1 MKRRTF
7 LQHTALSSAVTLMP
21 NLTPLFS
28 RNPLKKLVVIELAG
42 GNDGW
47 NTIVPYKN
55 DSYYRY
61 RPTIAIAPNKV
72 IPLNSA
78 LGFNPALALLKPIFE
93 SGEMCIVNN
102 VGYPNFSD
110 SHFKALEVWQTANS
124 NPEQYQTGWLG
135 RYLDYM
141 TQQKAT
147 YGITL
152 DHYTNTALKGNTL
165 SSFAAHQMI
174 DATKNIAQTV
184 SYTPTNGE
192 CQEEEDFVMDLK
204 QVATWIEEK
213 RNTSVY
219 CLTLGGFDTHIG
231 QRATQDNLLKIY
243 AKGIHY
249 FINRLKKNNLFDDVL
264 ILTFSEFGRTLAEN
278 EQGGTDH
285 GAANNVFLFNGNLK
299 KSGFYNNIPDLND
312 LQKENLAYE
321 IDFRRIYATI
331 LENWWNV
338 DAHSILNANFNRL
351 NFI

>member
-21 NLTPLFS
+21 NLPSLLYYH
-28 RNPLKKLVVIELAG
+28 PLKKLVIIELAG

-47 NTIVPYKN
+47 NTVVPYRN
-55 DSYYRY
+55 NHYYQH
-61 RPTIAIAPNKV
+61 RPTIAIAPDKV
-72 IPLNSA
+72 IPLNET

-93 SGEMCIVNN
+93 AGEMCMLNN

-110 SHFKALEVWQTANS
+110 SHFKASAVWQTAS
-124 NPEQYQTGWLG
+124 PNPEQYRTGWLG
-135 RYLDYM
+135 RYLDHM
-141 TQQKAT
+141 TKQKAT
-147 YGITL
+147 CGITL
-152 DHYTNTALKGNTL
+152 DHYVNKALKGDTL
-165 SSFAAHQMI
+165 SSFTAHQMI
-174 DATKNIAQTV
+174 DATKGMAQTV
-184 SYTPTNGE
+184 AYTPTGGE
-192 CQEEEDFVMDLK
+192 CQEEQDFIMELK

-213 RNTSVY
+213 RNASVY
-219 CLTLGGFDTHIG
+219 YLTLGWFDTHIH

-249 FINRLKKNNLFDDVL
+249 FVNLLKQSNLFDDVL
-264 ILTFSEFGRTLAEN
+264 IFTFSEFGRTLAEN

-285 GAANNVFLFNGNLK
+285 GTANNVFLFNSHLK
-299 KSGFYNNIPDLND
+299 KSGFYNNIPDSND

-321 IDFRRIYATI
+321 IDFRSIYATI

-338 DAHSILNANFNRL
+338 DAHLILNANFDRL